1 MGMELSPSSKYVARR
16 EEAVSDAE
24 RQSLEQRLGDEFQAG
39 HVTQERYLEL
49 LDQLYAAQTL
59 GDLAPVVSELPDGTT
74 AVPAIVEVGNGTPG
88 ELAPISTKTLQP
100 LVVAGSI
107 AGAVLVLI
115 VVLALL
121 L

>member
-1 MGMELSPSSKYVARR
+1 MELSPSSKYLARR
-16 EEAVSDAE
+16 EELVSDAD
-24 RQSLEQRLGDEFQAG
+24 RQSLEQRLGDEFQSG

-59 GDLAPVVSELPDGTT
+59 GDLAPIASELPDGTT
-74 AVPAIVEVGNGTPG
+74 SVPAIVETGNGTPG
-88 ELAPISTKTLQP
+88 ELAPISTKALQP

-107 AGAVLVLI
+107 VGAVLVVI